1 MMNEIRSSASRV
13 GKTPDNSLFSFVF
26 FFAWY
31 TNIFCHFSL
40 LLDNSGRFW
49 AINWNVLCSFI
60 TFFHNKDIV
69 YHLISLLL
77 DSGKIQFTGTTFAT
91 ILLVD
96 MLVIKHGCCIDWYEW
111 EPSTVHQ
118 LVFLHNKVIFWYF
131 CSALVNSGP
140 FQLTSTVSSTALLV
154 ELMAIKHGH
163 HIASCLHW

>member
-1 MMNEIRSSASRV
+1 MPYV
-13 GKTPDNSLFSFVF
+13 
-26 FFAWY
+26 
-31 TNIFCHFSL
+31 HSL
-40 LLDNSGRFW
+40 L
-49 AINWNVLCSFI
+49 
-60 TFFHNKDIV
+60 FHNKGIV

-131 CSALVNSGP
+131 SSALVNSLGDP
-140 FQLTSTVSSTALLV
+140 LAHKGISVHLTCETSQKRSTKWPSKSKRS
-154 ELMAIKHGH
+154 IKLGKL
-163 HIASCLHW
+163 IKKVNKTKD